1 MVRFSNS
8 IILMDISL
16 ILTVG
21 LAASIGAGIGAWL
34 VSKLTPTANND
45 TADCIR
51 QDLERVAGRLQQGQ
65 GDVASSLRQEL
76 AAGLRDARQEIRS
89 ELATNRAESATALDG
104 FARRTQEAS
113 AETTTKVERALE
125 SIRSDNERRLG
136 EMRAVVEEKLQKTLE
151 ARLGESFRQVSERLD
166 AVSKGLAE
174 VQQITTN
181 INDLKRVMGN
191 VKTRGVWGETFLE
204 SLLSESLVPEKQFIK
219 NFKPRERSGD
229 VVEFA
234 IVLPG
239 DQDGPVYLPVDAKFP
254 KEDYERIVAAAEIGD
269 AAGLVQAQRALA
281 ATVNGFA
288 SDITKYINPPR
299 TTDFAILFLPTEGL
313 YAEVIRH
320 PGMEEALKA
329 KRVLVAGPSTMM
341 GLVHSL
347 RVGFQTLV
355 VQKKSAEIA
364 KLLGAVKKDFGTF
377 GELLDK
383 VNKKLEEA
391 SKVVSDATDR
401 HRKISGKM
409 AKVAELP
416 DPEAR
421 RLLSLDGEEEAT
433 AEDQSSGRVES

>member
-8 IILMDISL
+8 ILLMDISL

-65 GDVASSLRQEL
+65 GEVASSLRQEL

-421 RLLSLDGEEEAT
+421 RLLSLDGEDEAS
-433 AEDQSSGRVES
+433 AEDVGSGRVES

>member
-1 MVRFSNS
+1 
-8 IILMDISL
+8 MDISL

-65 GDVASSLRQEL
+65 GEVASSLRQEL

-421 RLLSLDGEEEAT
+421 RLLSLDGEDEAS
-433 AEDQSSGRVES
+433 AEDVGSGRVES

>member
-1 MVRFSNS
+1 ME
-8 IILMDISL
+8 ISL
-16 ILTVG
+16 VLIVG

-34 VSKLTPTANND
+34 VGKLTPAATD
-45 TADCIR
+45 TADSIR

-65 GDVASSLRQEL
+65 GDVAASLRQEL

-89 ELATNRAESATALDG
+89 ELATNRTESAAALEG
-104 FARRTQEAS
+104 FARRTQESS

-125 SIRSDNERRLG
+125 AIRSDNERRLG

-204 SLLSESLVPEKQFIK
+204 SLLSESLVPEKQFVK
-219 NFKPRERSGD
+219 NFKPRERGGD

-254 KEDYERIVAAAEIGD
+254 KEDYERIVAAAEVGD
-269 AAGLVQAQRALA
+269 AAGLLQAQRALA
-281 ATVNGFA
+281 TTVSGFA

-421 RLLSLDGEEEAT
+421 RLLSLDGDEET
-433 AEDQSSGRVES
+433 GDDRGSGQVDS